1 MIKRLIQKVRE
12 LVGKLFSLK
21 DTPHAIAGGVAI
33 GMFMG
38 FTPLFGLKTALS
50 FGFAYLLRCSPVA
63 ALIAVSLHDVVT
75 PLWPV
80 LLISY
85 FKIGSWVMHSGA
97 AGAPMDAH
105 HFHWTAFLKAS
116 TYTNFDWEQFQ
127 SITLPTLIGSV
138 PFSIAGA
145 VVAYFLTL
153 VIMKRSQARRAAA

>member
-1 MIKRLIQKVRE
+1 MIKSLVQKVRE

-50 FGFAYLLRCSPVA
+50 FGCAWLLRCSPVA
-63 ALIAVSLHDVVT
+63 ALIAVSLHDIIT

-80 LLISY
+80 LLITY
-85 FKIGSWVMHSGA
+85 YKLGSWILHSGQPPA
-97 AGAPMDAH
+97 AVDPH

-138 PFSIAGA
+138 PFSVAGA

-153 VIMKRSQARRAAA
+153 VIVRRSQARRASA